1 MEGLHHFEVVWGN
14 NQMPVLIFGGSG
26 DSLRQVYAND
36 RAKALFVR
44 RGELQAA
51 ERPDASEADM
61 PQGELSALSAP
72 DGEISVPVGAD
83 GAASVSAAADG
94 DMPGPDLFGILSPK
108 EALDLRNAVLSA
120 DGQGGPHFC
129 HVKGKVYSA
138 VLFDWEAYRVC
149 LLQDVSRYYQ
159 DVRQKLDDAILANRA
174 KTNFLSEI
182 SHDIRTP
189 MNAIIGMTDIA
200 LMQKEMPARVAEC
213 LSKIK
218 IASGHMMSL
227 LNEVL
232 DMSRIESGRVILN
245 PERLDVA
252 DLLHEVLI
260 VARPQAD
267 AAKLRFGFRLGR
279 MDRECVMAD
288 GVRIR
293 QICLNLLSNA
303 VKFTPAGGH
312 VELFLEVR
320 EAEKPGK
327 VWMEIRVKD
336 SGIGMSREFMNRL
349 FTPFE
354 REQTVTVSK
363 IQGTGLGMAITKSLA
378 ELMDGTVEVES
389 RQGEGTQF
397 RICLLLDAAEDN
409 AALYRQAL
417 EGKRALFLCAEEEQS
432 ALLAGMLDRLGMEIV
447 CVKNEEQAVY
457 EINDAFFSDAPFFAF
472 LTAEQVDGVEMM
484 QFLPEIRR
492 RMGREFPMLM
502 LSEGDWSQIE
512 YMLTRSG
519 VDAFIPLPLFFGR
532 LAEGLYAFTP
542 EGRLAQN
549 AEKRQEKWDFA
560 GRRILLVEDNEINRE
575 IATELLSV
583 SGVEIETAGDG
594 VQAVERF
601 SSVKPYYYDLV
612 LMDIQMPVMDGLEAT
627 RRIRG
632 LDRPDARVTPI
643 VAMTANAFVED
654 VQRSRDAGMDEHLSK
669 PLDMDQVFACLNRFL
684 GRGRA

>member
-1 MEGLHHFEVVWGN
+1 
-14 NQMPVLIFGGSG
+14 MPVLIFGGSG

-36 RAKALFVR
+36 RAKALSVR

-51 ERPDASEADM
+51 ERMDASEADM

-72 DGEISVPVGAD
+72 DGEVSVPVGAD

-213 LSKIK
+213 LGKIK

-432 ALLAGMLDRLGMEIV
+432 ALLAGMLDRLGMETV

-519 VDAFIPLPLFFGR
+519 VDAFIPLPLFFCR
-532 LAEGLYAFTP
+532 LAEGLSRGGGSFWWRTTRST
-542 EGRLAQN
+542 GRSL
-549 AEKRQEKWDFA
+549 
-560 GRRILLVEDNEINRE
+560 
-575 IATELLSV
+575 
-583 SGVEIETAGDG
+583 
-594 VQAVERF
+594 
-601 SSVKPYYYDLV
+601 
-612 LMDIQMPVMDGLEAT
+612 
-627 RRIRG
+627 
-632 LDRPDARVTPI
+632 
-643 VAMTANAFVED
+643 
-654 VQRSRDAGMDEHLSK
+654 RSFCRSPAWRSK
-669 PLDMDQVFACLNRFL
+669 PPGTACRRWS
-684 GRGRA
+684 GSHR